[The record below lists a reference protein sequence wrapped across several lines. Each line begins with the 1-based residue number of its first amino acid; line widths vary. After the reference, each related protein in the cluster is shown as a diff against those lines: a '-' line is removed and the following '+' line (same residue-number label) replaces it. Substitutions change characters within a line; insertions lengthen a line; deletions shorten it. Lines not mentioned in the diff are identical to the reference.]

1 MKLNFRITNGEL
13 PAFGGFIQGSA
24 IKGTA
29 EIIIDTAG
37 TALACAD
44 ENIDFYDFLAESTVH
59 EMLHAFQ
66 EMYKKAFDEEQVE
79 DAINQARTFLADN
92 SSVKY

>member
-1 MKLNFRITNGEL
+1 MKLRFRITNGEL

-24 IKGTA
+24 INGTA

-79 DAINQARTFLADN
+79 TAIEQAREFLEVTNA
-92 SSVKY
+92 KR

>member
-1 MKLNFRITNGEL
+1 MKLKFTIKNEEL
-13 PAFGGFIQGSA
+13 PAFGGFIQGST

-29 EIIIDTAG
+29 EILIDTAG

-44 ENIDFYDFLAESTVH
+44 ENIDFYEFLAESTVH

-79 DAINQARTFLADN
+79 NAIEQAREYLEDINA
-92 SSVKY
+92 KR

>member
-1 MKLNFRITNGEL
+1 MKLKFNILNKEL

-24 IKGTA
+24 ING
-29 EIIIDTAG
+29 EIEILIDTSG
-37 TALACAD
+37 TVLACAD
-44 ENIDFYDFLAESTVH
+44 EDIDFYEFLSETTVH

-79 DAINQARTFLADN
+79 NAIQQARDFLEEE
-92 SSVKY
+92 KEWM